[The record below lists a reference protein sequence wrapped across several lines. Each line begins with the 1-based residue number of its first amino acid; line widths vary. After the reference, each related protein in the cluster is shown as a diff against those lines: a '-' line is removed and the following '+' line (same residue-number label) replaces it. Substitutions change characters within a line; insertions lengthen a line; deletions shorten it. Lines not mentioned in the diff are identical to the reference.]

1 MQDRPHAAELAEAV
15 REFIETEVLPGID
28 DPRLRFRTLV
38 AANGL
43 GILEREIALGAP
55 LVRREVGS
63 LARLLGHADPLP
75 DDIEELRRRAG
86 DLNRELALRIRTG
99 DIPEDTLAHLLATV
113 ADKLR
118 VASPR
123 YLERYNALTGRHLT
137 LASLDYW
144 EIVGNLKW
152 AIGALTQSRRH
163 LSGQQ
168 RSVELAV
175 LGRLAAEMEFELLHL
190 LERAG

>member
-1 MQDRPHAAELAEAV
+1 MQDRPGAAELAQAV

-55 LVRREVGS
+55 LLRREVGS
-63 LARLLGHADPLP
+63 LARLLGHPNPLP
-75 DDIEELRRRAG
+75 DDLEDLRRRAVE
-86 DLNRELALRIRTG
+86 LNGELVLRIRAG
-99 DIPEDTLAHLLATV
+99 DAPDGTLAHLLATV

-123 YLERYNALTGRHLT
+123 YLERYR
-137 LASLDYW
+137 
-144 EIVGNLKW
+144 
-152 AIGALTQSRRH
+152 
-163 LSGQQ
+163 
-168 RSVELAV
+168 
-175 LGRLAAEMEFELLHL
+175 
-190 LERAG
+190 

>member
-63 LARLLGHADPLP
+63 LERLLGHAAPLS

-86 DLNRELALRIRTG
+86 DLNRELALRIRAG
-99 DIPEDTLAHLLATV
+99 DIPEGTLAHLLATV

-123 YLERYNALTGRHLT
+123 YLERYR
-137 LASLDYW
+137 
-144 EIVGNLKW
+144 
-152 AIGALTQSRRH
+152 
-163 LSGQQ
+163 
-168 RSVELAV
+168 
-175 LGRLAAEMEFELLHL
+175 
-190 LERAG
+190 

>member
-1 MQDRPHAAELAEAV
+1 MQDRPNAAELAQAV
-15 REFIETEVLPGID
+15 REFVETEVLPGID

-38 AANGL
+38 AVNGL

-75 DDIEELRRRAG
+75 DDLEQLRRRAV
-86 DLNRELALRIRTG
+86 DLNRELAQRIRVG
-99 DIPEDTLAHLLATV
+99 DTPEGALAHCVATV

-123 YLERYNALTGRHLT
+123 YLERYR
-137 LASLDYW
+137 
-144 EIVGNLKW
+144 
-152 AIGALTQSRRH
+152 
-163 LSGQQ
+163 
-168 RSVELAV
+168 
-175 LGRLAAEMEFELLHL
+175 
-190 LERAG
+190 

>member
-1 MQDRPHAAELAEAV
+1 MQDRPHAAELAQAV

-43 GILEREIALGAP
+43 GILEREIAVGVP
-55 LVRREVGS
+55 LVRREAGS

-86 DLNRELALRIRTG
+86 DLNRELALRIRAG
-99 DIPEDTLAHLLATV
+99 DVPEGTLAHLLATV

-123 YLERYNALTGRHLT
+123 YLERYR
-137 LASLDYW
+137 
-144 EIVGNLKW
+144 
-152 AIGALTQSRRH
+152 
-163 LSGQQ
+163 
-168 RSVELAV
+168 
-175 LGRLAAEMEFELLHL
+175 
-190 LERAG
+190 

>member
-43 GILEREIALGAP
+43 GILEREITLGPP
-55 LVRREVGS
+55 LVRREVDS
-63 LARLLGHADPLP
+63 LSRLLGQTDPIPGDL
-75 DDIEELRRRAG
+75 EALRQRAT
-86 DLNRELALRIRTG
+86 DLNRELARRIRA
-99 DIPEDTLAHLLATV
+99 DEAPEGTLAHLVATV

-123 YLERYNALTGRHLT
+123 YLERYG
-137 LASLDYW
+137 
-144 EIVGNLKW
+144 
-152 AIGALTQSRRH
+152 
-163 LSGQQ
+163 
-168 RSVELAV
+168 
-175 LGRLAAEMEFELLHL
+175 
-190 LERAG
+190 

>member
-1 MQDRPHAAELAEAV
+1 MQDRPHAAELAQAV

-63 LARLLGHADPLP
+63 LARLLRHADPLP
-75 DDIEELRRRAG
+75 EDIEELRRRAG
-86 DLNRELALRIRTG
+86 DLNRELARRIRTG
-99 DIPEDTLAHLLATV
+99 DIPEGTLAHLLATV

-123 YLERYNALTGRHLT
+123 YLERYR
-137 LASLDYW
+137 
-144 EIVGNLKW
+144 
-152 AIGALTQSRRH
+152 
-163 LSGQQ
+163 
-168 RSVELAV
+168 
-175 LGRLAAEMEFELLHL
+175 
-190 LERAG
+190 